1 MFCFLILIWLYLNM
15 GEIEQYRQLILPVL
29 KRYFIKHAAIFGSF
43 AKGDVNT
50 NSDVDLLIEPGKGF
64 TIFKML
70 KLEEE
75 ISDLIKRKVD
85 LVEFS
90 ALKPSIRKE
99 VLSSA
104 INIL

>member
-1 MFCFLILIWLYLNM
+1 MEEL
-15 GEIEQYRQLILPVL
+15 EQYQQLILPVL
-29 KRYFIKHAAIFGSF
+29 KRYFIKRAAIFGSF
-43 AKGDVNT
+43 AKGDVNV

-85 LVEFS
+85 LVEYS
-90 ALKPSIRKE
+90 ALKSSIREE
-99 VLSSA
+99 VLLSA
-104 INIL
+104 ITIL

>member
-1 MFCFLILIWLYLNM
+1 LLFNDYIVIIEYGAVGTISEAYFTCFEALSYKAGGYLW
-15 GEIEQYRQLILPVL
+15 
-29 KRYFIKHAAIFGSF
+29 FF
-43 AKGDVNT
+43 AKDNA
-50 NSDVDLLIEPGKGF
+50 NSDSDVDLLIEPTSGF

-70 KLEEE
+70 KLEDE

-85 LVEFS
+85 LVEYT